1 MSLKEQ
7 IRKVIISEI
16 AEKIVEKLV
25 QNWTKG
31 TSLNPDVVKDYIL
44 KFADISSSLPVEFRD
59 ITRLNYTTV
68 KKIVDAKLA
77 KNRLKDLTTHFK
89 TMKHEEG
96 QAPGNTILKK
106 TIRKYNEIYPFLKP
120 EEIKKMEKY
129 TWLKFMSK
137 VNEIFQTHFFGL
149 LLEKIRKEE
158 PTWSQDQIIFY
169 LDNALEYYNEIPDNT
184 PPLHLLSMSEI
195 ESVIDTILAT
205 KKTKIAKVDTSDIPQ
220 VSHPK
225 KNLTIYAPTGKPECI
240 RLANGRSWC
249 TSREGGGNLYYNYRF
264 DRKLTLY
271 YVIDEDLPFD
281 DLNFASVI
289 LVDDNGDMRLA
300 DGSNSGRFSGH
311 DIVPWNVILSKIPK
325 LDGLKD
331 RFVPKP
337 LTEQENKIFSMLRR
351 MSIPDVSLFEWFT
364 DLKQKEDLLEFDYS
378 VEDLIELWME
388 INSPSLLDNQYKFLT
403 PELKKKYISLG
414 FDLDNTKIKNSESS
428 VLQYYMK
435 KKLEKLLNKNLGQ
448 LNDSE
453 ITLLNLPMFQNYKNE
468 LKDKFT
474 KEVSNETIGKDLD
487 KFEVDLTGRQKSIAN
502 YVKLFGLDFLISNV
516 PENITQL
523 VITDDESSQ
532 TDLKFD
538 DGFRKLRNLE
548 SITLKN
554 CTSEFPDFIRN
565 FNKLEVISI
574 VDKRIKQV
582 PSWVGDFSE
591 LNFLTISNNTK
602 VSSGLVD
609 KIKSNSGAY
618 ISYE

>member
-68 KKIVDAKLA
+68 KKLVDAKLA

-264 DRKLTLY
+264 DKQLTLY

-289 LVDDNGDMRLA
+289 LVDNNGDMRLA

-388 INSPSLLDNQYKFLT
+388 INSPSLLDNQYKSLT

-414 FDLDNTKIKNSESS
+414 FDLDNNKIKNSESS

-502 YVKLFGLDFLISNV
+502 YVKLFGLDFLISSV

-565 FNKLEVISI
+565 FSKLEVISI

-591 LNFLTISNNTK
+591 LNFLTISKTTK

>member
-68 KKIVDAKLA
+68 KKLVDAKLA

-137 VNEIFQTHFFGL
+137 VNEIFQTNFFGL
-149 LLEKIRKEE
+149 LLEKIMKEE
-158 PTWSQDQIIFY
+158 PTWSEDQIIFY
-169 LDNALEYYNEIPDNT
+169 LNNVLEYYNEIPDNT
-184 PPLHLLSMSEI
+184 PPLHLLSMNEI
-195 ESVIDTILAT
+195 ESVVDTILAT
-205 KKTKIAKVDTSDIPQ
+205 KKTEIAKVDTSDIPQ

-225 KNLTIYAPTGKPECI
+225 KNLTIYAPTNKPECI
-240 RLANGRSWC
+240 MLGNGRSWC
-249 TSREGGGNLYYNYRF
+249 TSREGEGNLYYNYRF
-264 DRKLTLY
+264 RDNLTLY

-289 LVDDNGDMRLA
+289 LVQPDGNMKLA
-300 DGSNSGRFSGH
+300 DGSNSGRYSGH
-311 DIVPWNVILSKIPK
+311 HVLPWTEILSKIPK

-331 RFVPKP
+331 IFVPKP
-337 LTEQENKIFSMLRR
+337 LTEQENKIVSILRH
-351 MSIPDVSLFEWFT
+351 MNIPSISLFEWFT
-364 DLKQKEDLLEFDYS
+364 DLKQREDLSELDYS
-378 VEDLIELWME
+378 VEELIELWME
-388 INSPSLLDNQYKFLT
+388 INSRTLDDKQYKSLT

-414 FDLDNTKIKNSESS
+414 FDLNTDKIKNSESS

-474 KEVSNETIGKDLD
+474 KEFSNETFNNGST
-487 KFEVDLTGRQKSIAN
+487 FELDLTNSRDNRIGN
-502 YVKLFGLDFLISNV
+502 YVKLYSFDTLINNI
-516 PENITQL
+516 PKNITDL
-523 VITDDESSQ
+523 VIIGESNTT
-532 TDLKFD
+532 TDLTFD
-538 DGFRKLRNLE
+538 DNFKNFKNLE
-548 SITLKN
+548 RLNLKY
-554 CTSEFPDFIRN
+554 CTSEFPIFI
-565 FNKLEVISI
+565 KSLMQLETICV
-574 VDKRIKQV
+574 VDPRIAQV
-582 PSWVGDFSE
+582 PNWVGDFSE
-591 LNFLTISNNTK
+591 LRFLTVSQKTKISPDLTK
-602 VSSGLVD
+602 
-609 KIKSNSGAY
+609 KIESRDTY
-618 ISYE
+618 ISFE

>member
-68 KKIVDAKLA
+68 KKLVDAKLA

-137 VNEIFQTHFFGL
+137 VNEIFQTNFLGL

-184 PPLHLLSMSEI
+184 PPLHLLSMNEI
-195 ESVIDTILAT
+195 ESVVDTILAT
-205 KKTKIAKVDTSDIPQ
+205 KKTEIAKVDTSDIPQ

-225 KNLTIYAPTGKPECI
+225 KNLTIYAPTNKPECI
-240 RLANGRSWC
+240 MLGNGRSWC
-249 TSREGGGNLYYNYRF
+249 TSREGEGNLYYNYRF
-264 DRKLTLY
+264 RDNLTLY

-289 LVDDNGDMRLA
+289 LVQPDGNMKLA
-300 DGSNSGRFSGH
+300 DGSNSGRYSGH
-311 DIVPWNVILSKIPK
+311 HVLPWTEILSKIPK

-331 RFVPKP
+331 IFVPKP
-337 LTEQENKIFSMLRR
+337 LTEQENKIVSILRH
-351 MSIPDVSLFEWFT
+351 MNIPSISLFEWFT
-364 DLKQKEDLLEFDYS
+364 DLKQREDLSELDYS
-378 VEDLIELWME
+378 VEELIELWME
-388 INSPSLLDNQYKFLT
+388 INSRTLDDKQYKSLT

-414 FDLDNTKIKNSESS
+414 FDLNTDKIKNSESS

-435 KKLEKLLNKNLGQ
+435 KKLEKLLNKSIKQ
-448 LNDSE
+448 LDDSE
-453 ITLLNLPMFQNYKNE
+453 ITLLNLPIFQNYKNE
-468 LKDKFT
+468 LRDKFT
-474 KEVSNETIGKDLD
+474 KELSNETFNNGLT
-487 KFEVDLTGRQKSIAN
+487 FELDLTNSGDNRIRN
-502 YVKLFGLDFLISNV
+502 YVKLYSFDTLINNI
-516 PENITQL
+516 PKNITDL
-523 VITDDESSQ
+523 VIIGESNTT
-532 TDLKFD
+532 TDLTFD
-538 DGFRKLRNLE
+538 DNFKNFKNLE
-548 SITLKN
+548 RLNLKY
-554 CTSEFPDFIRN
+554 CTSEFPIFI
-565 FNKLEVISI
+565 KSLIQLETICV
-574 VDKRIKQV
+574 VDPRIAQV
-582 PSWVGDFSE
+582 PNWVGDFSE
-591 LNFLTISNNTK
+591 LRFLTVSQKTKISPDLTK
-602 VSSGLVD
+602 
-609 KIKSNSGAY
+609 KIESRDTY
-618 ISYE
+618 ISFE

>member
-68 KKIVDAKLA
+68 KKLVDAKLA

-96 QAPGNTILKK
+96 QAPSNTILKK

-137 VNEIFQTHFFGL
+137 VNEIFQTNFLGL

-184 PPLHLLSMSEI
+184 PPLHLLSMNEI
-195 ESVIDTILAT
+195 ESVVDTILAT
-205 KKTKIAKVDTSDIPQ
+205 KKTEIAKVDTSDIPQ

-225 KNLTIYAPTGKPECI
+225 KNLTIYAPTNKPECI
-240 RLANGRSWC
+240 MLGNGRSWC
-249 TSREGGGNLYYNYRF
+249 TSREGEGNLYYNYRF
-264 DRKLTLY
+264 RDNLTLY

-289 LVDDNGDMRLA
+289 LVQPDGNMKLA
-300 DGSNSGRFSGH
+300 DGSNSGRYSGH
-311 DIVPWNVILSKIPK
+311 HVLPWTEILSKIPK

-331 RFVPKP
+331 IFVPKP
-337 LTEQENKIFSMLRR
+337 LTEQENKIVSILRH
-351 MSIPDVSLFEWFT
+351 MNIPSISLFEWFT
-364 DLKQKEDLLEFDYS
+364 DLKQREDLSELDYS
-378 VEDLIELWME
+378 VEELIELWME
-388 INSPSLLDNQYKFLT
+388 INSRTLDDKQYKSLT

-414 FDLDNTKIKNSESS
+414 FDLNTDKIKNSESS

-435 KKLEKLLNKNLGQ
+435 KKLEKLLNKSIKQ
-448 LNDSE
+448 LDDSE
-453 ITLLNLPMFQNYKNE
+453 ITLLNLPIFQNYKNE
-468 LKDKFT
+468 LRDKFT
-474 KEVSNETIGKDLD
+474 KELSNETFNNGLT
-487 KFEVDLTGRQKSIAN
+487 FELDLTNSGDNRIRN
-502 YVKLFGLDFLISNV
+502 YVKLYSFDTLINNI
-516 PENITQL
+516 PKNITDL
-523 VITDDESSQ
+523 VIIGESNTT
-532 TDLKFD
+532 TDLTFD
-538 DGFRKLRNLE
+538 DNFKNFKNLE
-548 SITLKN
+548 RLNLKY
-554 CTSEFPDFIRN
+554 CTSEFPIFI
-565 FNKLEVISI
+565 KSLIQLETICV
-574 VDKRIKQV
+574 VDPRIAQV
-582 PSWVGDFSE
+582 PNWVGDFSE
-591 LNFLTISNNTK
+591 LRFLTVSQKTKISPDLTK
-602 VSSGLVD
+602 
-609 KIKSNSGAY
+609 KIESRDTY
-618 ISYE
+618 ISFE

>member
-1 MSLKEQ
+1 MSFKEQ

-25 QNWTKG
+25 QNWTNG
-31 TSLNPDVVKDYIL
+31 TSLNPEIVKDYIL

-59 ITRLNYTTV
+59 ITRLNYKTV

-120 EEIKKMEKY
+120 EQIKKMEKY

-137 VNEIFQTHFFGL
+137 VNEIFQTNFLGL
-149 LLEKIRKEE
+149 LLEKIKKEE
-158 PTWSQDQIIFY
+158 PTWSEDQIIFY
-169 LDNALEYYNEIPDNT
+169 LNSVLEYYNEIPDNT
-184 PPLHLLSMSEI
+184 PPLHLLSMNEI
-195 ESVIDTILAT
+195 ESVVDTILAT
-205 KKTKIAKVDTSDIPQ
+205 KKTKIAKIDTSDIPQ

-264 DRKLTLY
+264 ERKLTLY

-289 LVDDNGDMRLA
+289 LVDNNGDMRLA
-300 DGSNSGRFSGH
+300 DGSNSGRYSGH
-311 DIVPWNVILSKIPK
+311 NVLPWTEILSKIPK

-331 RFVPKP
+331 LFVPKP
-337 LTEQENKIFSMLRR
+337 LTEQENKIFSILRR
-351 MSIPDVSLFEWFT
+351 MNIPDVSLFKWFT
-364 DLKQKEDLLEFDYS
+364 DLKQREDLSQLDYS
-378 VEDLIELWME
+378 VEELIELWME
-388 INSPSLLDNQYKFLT
+388 INSPSLSDNQYKSLT

-414 FDLDNTKIKNSESS
+414 FDLDTDKIKNSESS

-435 KKLEKLLNKNLGQ
+435 KKLEKLLNKSIKQ

-468 LKDKFT
+468 LRDRFT
-474 KEVSNETIGKDLD
+474 KEISSEKTIEGNLEFNLNLDSGK
-487 KFEVDLTGRQKSIAN
+487 TSIEN
-502 YVKLFGLDFLISNV
+502 YVKLFDLDFLFNSI
-516 PENITQL
+516 PENITSMS
-523 VITDDESSQ
+523 ITDKKGSDI
-532 TDLKFD
+532 DLKFD
-538 DGFRKLRNLE
+538 DKFKKLKNLE
-548 SITLKN
+548 HLILKN
-554 CTSEFPDFIRN
+554 CISEFPDVIKN
-565 FNKLEVISI
+565 FSKIEVISV
-574 VDKRIKQV
+574 VDPRITEV
-582 PSWVGDFSE
+582 PSWVVTCSE
-591 LNFLTISNNTK
+591 LLFLTISTQTK
-602 VSSGLVD
+602 ISLEVVEKLESMNVV
-609 KIKSNSGAY
+609 
-618 ISYE
+618 ISYEN

>member
-1 MSLKEQ
+1 
-7 IRKVIISEI
+7 
-16 AEKIVEKLV
+16 
-25 QNWTKG
+25 
-31 TSLNPDVVKDYIL
+31 
-44 KFADISSSLPVEFRD
+44 
-59 ITRLNYTTV
+59 
-68 KKIVDAKLA
+68 
-77 KNRLKDLTTHFK
+77 
-89 TMKHEEG
+89 
-96 QAPGNTILKK
+96 
-106 TIRKYNEIYPFLKP
+106 LKP

>member
-44 KFADISSSLPVEFRD
+44 KFANISSSLPVEFRD

-68 KKIVDAKLA
+68 KKLVDAKLA

-96 QAPGNTILKK
+96 QAPSNTILKK

-137 VNEIFQTHFFGL
+137 VNEIFQTHFLGL

-184 PPLHLLSMSEI
+184 PPLHLLSMNEI

-205 KKTKIAKVDTSDIPQ
+205 KKTKIAKVDTSNIPQ

-225 KNLTIYAPTGKPECI
+225 KNLTIYAPTGKPDCI

-264 DRKLTLY
+264 DKQLTLY

-289 LVDDNGDMRLA
+289 LVDNNGDMRLA

-337 LTEQENKIFSMLRR
+337 LTEEENKIFSILRR
-351 MSIPDVSLFEWFT
+351 MSIPNVSLFEWFT
-364 DLKQKEDLLEFDYS
+364 DLKQREDLSEFDYS
-378 VEDLIELWME
+378 VEELIELWME
-388 INSPSLLDNQYKFLT
+388 INSSQLNDNQYKSLT

-414 FDLDNTKIKNSESS
+414 FDLDKNKIKNSESS

-435 KKLEKLLNKNLGQ
+435 KKVEKLLNKNLEQ

-474 KEVSNETIGKDLD
+474 KEVSNETTGKDLD
-487 KFEVDLTGRQKSIAN
+487 KFEIDLTGSKKSIAN
-502 YVKLFGLDFLISNV
+502 YVKLFGLDFLISSV

-538 DGFRKLRNLE
+538 DRFRKLRNLE
-548 SITLKN
+548 VINLKN

-591 LNFLTISNNTK
+591 LNFLTISKNTK

-609 KIKSNSGAY
+609 KIKSNSKTY

>member
-68 KKIVDAKLA
+68 KKLVDAKLA

-96 QAPGNTILKK
+96 QAPSNTILKK

-169 LDNALEYYNEIPDNT
+169 LDKALEYYNEIPDNT
-184 PPLHLLSMSEI
+184 PPLHLLSMNEI

-289 LVDDNGDMRLA
+289 LVDNNGDMRLA

-364 DLKQKEDLLEFDYS
+364 DLKQKEDLLELDYS

-435 KKLEKLLNKNLGQ
+435 KKLEKLLNKSIKQ
-448 LNDSE
+448 LDDSE
-453 ITLLNLPMFQNYKNE
+453 ITLLNLPIFQNYKNE
-468 LKDKFT
+468 LRDKFT
-474 KEVSNETIGKDLD
+474 KELSNETFNNGST
-487 KFEVDLTGRQKSIAN
+487 FELDLTNSRDNRIGN
-502 YVKLFGLDFLISNV
+502 YVKLYSFDALINNI
-516 PENITQL
+516 PKNITDL
-523 VITDDESSQ
+523 VIIGESNTT
-532 TDLKFD
+532 TDLTFD
-538 DGFRKLRNLE
+538 DNFKNFKNLE
-548 SITLKN
+548 RLNLKY
-554 CTSEFPDFIRN
+554 CTSEFPIFI
-565 FNKLEVISI
+565 KSLMQLETICV
-574 VDKRIKQV
+574 VDPRIAQV
-582 PSWVGDFSE
+582 PNWVGDFSE
-591 LNFLTISNNTK
+591 LRFLTVSQKTKISPDLTK
-602 VSSGLVD
+602 
-609 KIKSNSGAY
+609 KIESRDTY
-618 ISYE
+618 ISFE

>member
-68 KKIVDAKLA
+68 KKLVDAKLA

-96 QAPGNTILKK
+96 QAPSNTILKK

-137 VNEIFQTHFFGL
+137 VNEIFQTNFLGL
-149 LLEKIRKEE
+149 LLEKIKKEE

-169 LDNALEYYNEIPDNT
+169 LDKALEYYNEIPDNT
-184 PPLHLLSMSEI
+184 PPLHLLSMNEI

-289 LVDDNGDMRLA
+289 LVDNNGDMRLA

-311 DIVPWNVILSKIPK
+311 DIVPWDVILSKIPK

-364 DLKQKEDLLEFDYS
+364 DLKQKEDLLELDYS

-435 KKLEKLLNKNLGQ
+435 KKLEKLLNKSIKQ
-448 LNDSE
+448 LDDSE
-453 ITLLNLPMFQNYKNE
+453 ITLLNLPIFQNYKNE
-468 LKDKFT
+468 LRDKFT
-474 KEVSNETIGKDLD
+474 KELSNETFNNGST
-487 KFEVDLTGRQKSIAN
+487 FELDLTNSRDNRIGN
-502 YVKLFGLDFLISNV
+502 YVKLYSFDALINNI
-516 PENITQL
+516 PKNITDL
-523 VITDDESSQ
+523 VIIGESNTT
-532 TDLKFD
+532 TDLTFD
-538 DGFRKLRNLE
+538 DNFKNFKNLE
-548 SITLKN
+548 RLNLKY
-554 CTSEFPDFIRN
+554 CTSEFPIFI
-565 FNKLEVISI
+565 KSLMQLETICV
-574 VDKRIKQV
+574 VDPRIAQV
-582 PSWVGDFSE
+582 PNWVGDFSE
-591 LNFLTISNNTK
+591 LRFLTVSQKTKISPDLTK
-602 VSSGLVD
+602 
-609 KIKSNSGAY
+609 KIESRDTY
-618 ISYE
+618 ISFE

>member
-68 KKIVDAKLA
+68 KKLVDAKLA

-137 VNEIFQTHFFGL
+137 VNEIFQTNFFGL
-149 LLEKIRKEE
+149 LLEKIMKEE

-169 LDNALEYYNEIPDNT
+169 LDNVLEYYNEIPDNT
-184 PPLHLLSMSEI
+184 PPLHLLSMNEI
-195 ESVIDTILAT
+195 ESVVDTILAT
-205 KKTKIAKVDTSDIPQ
+205 KKTEIAKVDTSDIPQ

-225 KNLTIYAPTGKPECI
+225 KNLTIYAPTNKPECI
-240 RLANGRSWC
+240 MLGNGRSWC
-249 TSREGGGNLYYNYRF
+249 TSREGEGNLYYNYRF
-264 DRKLTLY
+264 RDNLTLY

-289 LVDDNGDMRLA
+289 LVQPDGDMKLA
-300 DGSNSGRFSGH
+300 DGSNSGRYSGH
-311 DIVPWNVILSKIPK
+311 HVLPWTEILSKIPK

-331 RFVPKP
+331 IFVPKP
-337 LTEQENKIFSMLRR
+337 LTEQENKIVSILRH
-351 MSIPDVSLFEWFT
+351 MNIPSISLFEWFT
-364 DLKQKEDLLEFDYS
+364 DLKQREDLSELDYS
-378 VEDLIELWME
+378 VEELIELWME
-388 INSPSLLDNQYKFLT
+388 INSRTLDDKQYKSLT

-414 FDLDNTKIKNSESS
+414 FDLNTDKIKNSESS

-435 KKLEKLLNKNLGQ
+435 KKLEKLVNKNLGQ

-474 KEVSNETIGKDLD
+474 KEFSNETFNNGST
-487 KFEVDLTGRQKSIAN
+487 FELDLTNSRDNRIGN
-502 YVKLFGLDFLISNV
+502 YVKLYSFDTLINNI
-516 PENITQL
+516 PKNITDL
-523 VITDDESSQ
+523 VIIGESNTT
-532 TDLKFD
+532 TDLTFD
-538 DGFRKLRNLE
+538 DNFKNFKNLE
-548 SITLKN
+548 RLNLKY
-554 CTSEFPDFIRN
+554 CTSEFPIFI
-565 FNKLEVISI
+565 KSLMQLETICV
-574 VDKRIKQV
+574 VDPRIAQV
-582 PSWVGDFSE
+582 PNWVGDFSE
-591 LNFLTISNNTK
+591 LRFLTVSQKTKISLDLTK
-602 VSSGLVD
+602 
-609 KIKSNSGAY
+609 KIESRDTY
-618 ISYE
+618 ISFE